1 MIFRIFHAFLQPKRP
16 ISKSHK
22 NRKNHDFR
30 QNMTFPTNERYGLI
44 CIYMTENGPL
54 GSQKHIFK
62 QKSFSTSFKIIFT
75 KNQFLRDFRPEIFK
89 INLQWLKLFLKKNAA
104 LNGLKWRKNHGKC
117 GKLPFF
123 RFLTWMGFARFPLCL
138 TRFHFVLHIFK
149 KFIIWAFSQYMVLW
163 VFFQLKKSYGTL
175 KFCLG
180 SVSHLCPAFS
190 YTLLGKFLTKK
201 KLFHFEIPVY
211 LCYSPLF

>member
-1 MIFRIFHAFLQPKRP
+1 MPSDFRILA
-16 ISKSHK
+16 
-22 NRKNHDFR
+22 
-30 QNMTFPTNERYGLI
+30 
-44 CIYMTENGPL
+44 
-54 GSQKHIFK
+54 
-62 QKSFSTSFKIIFT
+62 
-75 KNQFLRDFRPEIFK
+75 DFRPEIFK

-163 VFFQLKKSYGTL
+163 GFFQLKKSYGTL

-190 YTLLGKFLTKK
+190 YICNFKSKVSNRGKLEFQSGIT
-201 KLFHFEIPVY
+201 FFW
-211 LCYSPLF
+211 